1 MKIYIKYLRNY
12 ICPLSEI
19 QGLSAA
25 GLVNATVLTPGQPVN
40 VGGQPFHITTTGS
53 ASSNIGQRPGPQ
65 RMIIANQPTGVG
77 VTSGALH
84 HVATGTIGQPK
95 LLVPAQQVTLLS
107 NGGSVANATQNIEIK
122 KEGLIINSTI
132 CIYLVLYYC
141 TQLTNI
147 PASTNVHK
155 RFLFQI
161 KLKLT
166 KFCQGPSE

>member
-1 MKIYIKYLRNY
+1 MRNY

-122 KEGLIINSTI
+122 KEGIITKFTSYIN
-132 CIYLVLYYC
+132 LVNLC
-141 TQLTNI
+141 TQ
-147 PASTNVHK
+147 
-155 RFLFQI
+155 I
-161 KLKLT
+161 KGYSFT
-166 KFCQGPSE
+166 Y